1 MPRVPFSIIQEI
13 IKVLFCGKVVQLQRR
28 AFTSRVCFELSRR
41 IHFEALL
48 EEEETVTE
56 VTSGLF
62 RSQRAASVKVLP
74 VLGPAITLSR

>member
-1 MPRVPFSIIQEI
+1 M
-13 IKVLFCGKVVQLQRR
+13 
-28 AFTSRVCFELSRR
+28 SRR